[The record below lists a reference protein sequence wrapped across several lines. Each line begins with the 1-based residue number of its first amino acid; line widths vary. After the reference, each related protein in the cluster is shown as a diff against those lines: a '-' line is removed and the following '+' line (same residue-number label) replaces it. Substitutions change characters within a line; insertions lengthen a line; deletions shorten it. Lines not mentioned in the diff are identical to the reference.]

1 MDIKLEVQ
9 KIKDFRKENK
19 GSCVSTSHS
28 FSFNEF
34 TQMAKDLKK
43 TFKTFRIEVK
53 ENEVVV
59 TIDMFRRRV

>member
-1 MDIKLEVQ
+1 M
-9 KIKDFRKENK
+9 
-19 GSCVSTSHS
+19 
-28 FSFNEF
+28 
-34 TQMAKDLKK
+34 QMAKDLKK